1 MNRTEEVLKELEA
14 FGNSVHN
21 SYNSRADLIGRVLEN
36 GIGKSYHKS
45 FSPRDI
51 KQFREYDKEMPV
63 VVLLDKSVKTYL
75 HGVDIRRNF
84 YDLIMQVSIRGI
96 MSEGGLN
103 ETQISFTAKG
113 ELNSIYYGSKS
124 MNQGE
129 GEGEGEDIDD
139 SYDSDFLLDLK
150 HFVESEDVDS
160 QMAREQF
167 EFKIKLPENKDLNSI
182 GVTSFRSRTNT
193 GKLYITDS
201 REVYEIVKQRLAK
214 EYRDTSIQEMV
225 EHNKSSKQ
233 YIFNKINEGDKT
245 IVKYAEKVNNTVEEL
260 VPILASKGLRVQGE
274 EILTVNNTNIKV
286 YSITSKDNLKQLIIL
301 PNKVDLY
308 VYGEG
313 RQTVKRYDLYNRINK
328 SFSKNESSIKRYSK
342 FLNFTDDVHMGT
354 IVTRLLNSTKLR

>member
-14 FGNSVHN
+14 FGTNIADT
-21 SYNSRADLIGRVLEN
+21 YQSRADLIGTILER
-36 GIGKSYHKS
+36 GMGASYFGA
-45 FSPRDI
+45 FSPNHI
-51 KQFREYDKEMPV
+51 KQFRENGKEMPV
-63 VVLLDKSVKTYL
+63 VLLLDKSVKTYL
-75 HGVDIRRNF
+75 HGVDIRSNF

-103 ETQISFTAKG
+103 DTRISFTAKG
-113 ELNSIYYGSKS
+113 ELGSIYYGSKV
-124 MNQGE
+124 MNLADNGE
-129 GEGEGEDIDD
+129 VDD

-160 QMAREQF
+160 QMARERF
-167 EFKIKLPENKDLNSI
+167 EFKINHPANKDLNAI
-182 GVTSFRSRTNT
+182 GVTSFRSRTKT

-201 REVYEIVKQRLAK
+201 REVYEKVKQRLAK

-233 YIFNKINEGDKT
+233 YIFNKVNEGDKS
-245 IVKYAEKVNNTVEEL
+245 ILKYAEKINKTVEDI
-260 VPILASKGLRVQGE
+260 VPILAKKGLKVQQE
-274 EILTVNNTNIKV
+274 EILTENKVEIRV
-286 YSITSKDNLKQLIIL
+286 YSITSKDKLKQLIIL

-328 SFSKNESSIKRYSK
+328 SFSKNEASIKRYNK
-342 FLNFTDDVHMGT
+342 FLKFGEDLNLEGL
-354 IVTRLLNSTKLR
+354 VTKLLYSTKLR